1 MEGMRCIAWALV
13 GLSTIPAAAVD
24 SLVLVGTYSKGKSE
38 GIYAYK
44 FSSATGKLT
53 SLGLAAKASN
63 PSYLAIHPNRRW
75 VYAVGENDHGTLTSY
90 TLDEATGKLT
100 SMNTVASKGAAPCH
114 LSIDKTGKFLLAA
127 NYNGGNVGVFP
138 IGANGQLREASSV
151 MQHQGHGVNP
161 ARQEKAHAHSIN
173 VAKGNKFAIAA
184 DLGLDEVIT
193 YRFDAKGGKLS
204 PQSKAKLKDGSGP
217 RHFAFHPSNQ
227 YAYSINELAST
238 VTAFSWNSASGKLKE
253 FQTISTLPESFKGSN
268 GTAEVVIHPNG
279 KFLYG
284 SNRGH
289 QSIAM
294 FSVDGTGR
302 LTAQGQVPSGGEWP
316 RNFNID
322 PSGEFL
328 IAANERSNSLAVFRI
343 DQASGKLTATGEK
356 AEVGFP
362 VCVKFLP
369 VK

>member
-1 MEGMRCIAWALV
+1 MEGMRSHAWALV
-13 GLSTIPAAAVD
+13 GLSTISAAAVD

-53 SLGLAAKASN
+53 SLGLATKASN
-63 PSYLAIHPNRRW
+63 PSYLVIHPNRRW

-90 TLDEATGKLT
+90 TLDEASGKLT
-100 SMNTVASKGAAPCH
+100 AMNTVSSKGAAPCH

-127 NYNGGNVGVFP
+127 NYNGGNVGLFP
-138 IGANGQLREASSV
+138 IGADGHLGEAASV
-151 MQHQGHGVNP
+151 IQHQGKG
-161 ARQEKAHAHSIN
+161 AGERQQQPHAHSIN
-173 VAKGNKFAIAA
+173 VAKGNRFAVAA

-193 YRFDAKGGKLS
+193 YRLDTKGGKLV

-217 RHFAFHPSNQ
+217 RHFAFHPSNK

-238 VTAFSWNSASGKLKE
+238 VTAFTWSAGTGALKE
-253 FQTISTLPESFKGSN
+253 FQTISTLPDDFGAGKSF
-268 GTAEVVIHPNG
+268 TAEVVVHPNG

-294 FSVDGTGR
+294 FTIDGAGR
-302 LTAQGQVPSGGEWP
+302 LTAEGQVPSGGEWP

-322 PSGEFL
+322 PSGQFL
-328 IAANERSNSLAVFRI
+328 MAANERSDSLVVFKI
-343 DQASGKLTATGEK
+343 DQTTGKLTATGEK
-356 AEVGFP
+356 AEVGSP

-369 VK
+369 VR